1 MIQVLLFYCPNI
13 YFVIIHLL
21 LACPEKDLEQLSF
34 SRASS
39 KLITSSTLS
48 ISAAKQLSALE
59 TGLTSTT
66 HNNAPLSPC
75 NRFFSSHWA
84 KMVFIIQNLPKQF
97 LSNGKKDIFW
107 VFNFQ
112 KSETFS
118 EPSQAASFSF
128 SGAAASTGQ
137 RKESWWQE

>member
-1 MIQVLLFYCPNI
+1 MIQVLLFYWPNI
-13 YFVIIHLL
+13 YHVIIHLL

-34 SRASS
+34 PRASS
-39 KLITSSTLS
+39 KWITSSTLS
-48 ISAAKQLSALE
+48 ISAAKQLSPLE
-59 TGLTSTT
+59 TGLTNTT
-66 HNNAPLSPC
+66 NNAPLSPC

-118 EPSQAASFSF
+118 ERSQAASFSF
-128 SGAAASTGQ
+128 SGVEASTGQ